1 MTPRLS
7 KPLFSKVSLP
17 VRRALMMGVLAALS
31 ACSSLE
37 RAPQDAAHVRAS
49 ERWQA
54 LLAGRFDEAYAY
66 HTPKIRESQTPERFR
81 QQFGAQMAIK
91 SAKVVKV
98 ECDGPQSCLVRVR
111 LETGVAFP
119 GFAGKTLETH
129 VDERWVKVG
138 AEWLSDMPS

>member
-1 MTPRLS
+1 MTLRLS
-7 KPLFSKVSLP
+7 HSLFVKVKVP
-17 VRRALMMGVLAALS
+17 MQRALMVGLLSALA

-37 RAPQDAAHVRAS
+37 RAPQDVAHVRAS
-49 ERWQA
+49 ERWQ
-54 LLAGRFDEAYAY
+54 LLLDGRFDEAYSY
-66 HTPKIRESQTPERFR
+66 HTNRIRESQTLERFR

-98 ECDGPQSCLVRVR
+98 ECENPKSCLVRVR
-111 LETGVAFP
+111 VETGVAFP

-138 AEWLSDMPS
+138 ADWQSDMPS